1 MRLLPLA
8 LLVFSALAGCSQ
20 PQPAEGPRA
29 FYFWRTHLALS
40 ATEREALASLQ
51 VTRLFVHVFDVVRAP
66 DGTVQPVG
74 MLTWADAHGVPADVE
89 VVPTIFIR
97 EAVFRGASE
106 GDPQALAR
114 KTWAAVSRI
123 ARGLDKQVQELQ
135 LDCDWSDGSR
145 EGYFAFLRALHD
157 VAGPQV
163 RLSATIRL
171 HQVKYRERTG
181 VPPVERGMLMAYNM
195 GTFDGDP
202 AHRSIFDAEA
212 TAPYLA
218 RLSEYPLPL
227 DVALPIWSWVLQ
239 VRQGHVV
246 NLLQDVDPAELS
258 SQSFL
263 RPGADGQFTVE
274 SSSFFH
280 GTLLRETDTLKPETV
295 RVELTREASRLIVP
309 KLAPH
314 QRRTTAL
321 FELSD
326 HSLQRHPV
334 LTLRNLFLFGA

>member
-163 RLSATIRL
+163 RLSAPIRL
-171 HQVKYRERTG
+171 PLCLAISRLRELRVRSESMPREYG
-181 VPPVERGMLMAYNM
+181 RRLLAAGLGCSAPGARRIERVDLDEPRSGL
-195 GTFDGDP
+195 GCPEHRGRPFRP
-202 AHRSIFDAEA
+202 ERHRSGGA
-212 TAPYLA
+212 A
-218 RLSEYPLPL
+218 R
-227 DVALPIWSWVLQ
+227 ARVLQ
-239 VRQGHVV
+239 PEPDGQLAHGDATDVRAVGTALGVARVVRQ
-246 NLLQDVDPAELS
+246 S
-258 SQSFL
+258 
-263 RPGADGQFTVE
+263 
-274 SSSFFH
+274 
-280 GTLLRETDTLKPETV
+280 
-295 RVELTREASRLIVP
+295 I
-309 KLAPH
+309 
-314 QRRTTAL
+314 
-321 FELSD
+321 
-326 HSLQRHPV
+326 QRHPQEEP
-334 LTLRNLFLFGA
+334 